1 MGSTVLTPT
10 PWDIGEGVMASAA
23 VLGEEAAAAAL
34 GEEAAMA
41 SVLGWARRRWRRRW
55 AGRGRK

>member
-41 SVLGWARRRWRRRW
+41 SVLD
-55 AGRGRK
+55 RKSVV